1 MKTYSVN
8 LKKKQNK
15 LKNLRVY
22 LCGNMDRAED
32 GGVKWRRMMT
42 NYLLDLE
49 VTVLDPS
56 NKPIDIG
63 VEDLENRNERI
74 EWKKSGN
81 YEEVAQSMRVIRN
94 TDLRMV
100 DLSDF
105 LIVNLN
111 LDEQPCGTY
120 EELFLANRQK
130 KPIILRIPQGKE
142 NTPDW
147 LLVTIPHNTIF
158 SKWSEVKSYIDQVNQ
173 GKCATDSRWM
183 FFSL

>member
-1 MKTYSVN
+1 MGLTTISV
-8 LKKKQNK
+8 
-15 LKNLRVY
+15 VF
-22 LCGNMDRAED
+22 GNATA
-32 GGVKWRRMMT
+32 GGAYVPGM
-42 NYLLDLE
+42 
-49 VTVLDPS
+49 
-56 NKPIDIG
+56 
-63 VEDLENRNERI
+63 
-74 EWKKSGN
+74 
-81 YEEVAQSMRVIRN
+81 
-94 TDLRMV
+94 
-100 DLSDF
+100 SDF

-147 LLVTIPHNTIF
+147 LLGTIPHNTIF